1 MSETYKDYFD
11 TFMYEYMFWKAFLN
25 KNFGHLIQKINK
37 FYVHNKNVMIMQIF
51 LVRSRNGREI
61 RKL

>member
-25 KNFGHLIQKINK
+25 KNFGHLI
-37 FYVHNKNVMIMQIF
+37 
-51 LVRSRNGREI
+51 
-61 RKL
+61 